1 MKRLTNKQKEILE
14 FLISY
19 VKEHGY
25 PPSFRE
31 IGNHFGF
38 MWTASKGHLKSL
50 EKKGF
55 VRINPSISRGI
66 EILGYKVSDGLN
78 IPVIGRIKAG
88 RPELA
93 IENIESHI
101 LVDKFLFPAENAFSL
116 RVKGKSMIDAG
127 IFDGDYVVIKP
138 QNTIENGEIGVVL
151 IGEEAT
157 VKRVLLENMRIILK
171 PENKHMQSVIYE
183 PEDVSII
190 GKVIGVIRK
199 I

>member
-1 MKRLTNKQKEILE
+1 MKILTNKQKKILE

-25 PPSFRE
+25 PPTFRE

-38 MWTASKGHLKSL
+38 IWTASKGHLRSL

-55 VRINPSISRGI
+55 IRINPSISRGI

-78 IPVIGRIKAG
+78 IPVIGRIRAG
-88 RPELA
+88 NPELA
-93 IENIESHI
+93 IEDIESHI

-116 RVKGKSMIDAG
+116 RVKGKSMIEAG

-138 QNTIENGEIGVVL
+138 QSTIENGEIGVVL

-190 GKVIGVIRK
+190 GKVIGVIRRL
-199 I
+199 